1 VKSKSAAMLAGR
13 FRYGIELWDT
23 STERDILVNHE
34 LVIAGHAQATLEYH
48 KVSEGFNCPRFAIR
62 SIAFGASATYSFG
75 ESYF

>member
-1 VKSKSAAMLAGR
+1 MLAGR

-48 KVSEGFNCPRFAIR
+48 KVSEIFNYPRFAMKNISFYCFR
-62 SIAFGASATYSFG
+62 GFGDYSFG